1 MKYKIIVLAFL
12 ALIIY
17 SCASKSSVPNVEVKK
32 VEPVTKVA
40 AVATVL
46 TPELA
51 EGKSLYENNCN
62 KCHELFEPKR
72 FTASQWSPIVYRMQK
87 EAGISDV
94 DREKI
99 YKYLTANS
107 Q

>member
-1 MKYKIIVLAFL
+1 MKLKITLLAIL
-12 ALIIY
+12 SLLIY
-17 SCASKSSVPNVEVKK
+17 SCATKSSVPTEVVKK
-32 VEPVTKVA
+32 EEPKVMA
-40 AVATVL
+40 FATILDTEL
-46 TPELA
+46 T
-51 EGKSLYENNCN
+51 EGKMLYENNCN

-87 EAGISDV
+87 EAGITDV

>member
-1 MKYKIIVLAFL
+1 MKNKIVLIIGL
-12 ALIIY
+12 TIIIY
-17 SCASKSSVPNVEVKK
+17 SCATKSSVPAEVAKK
-32 VEPVTKVA
+32 EEPKPIDFEI
-40 AVATVL
+40 VL
-46 TPELA
+46 NPELT
-51 EGKSLYENNCN
+51 EGKMLYENNCN

-99 YKYLTANS
+99 YNYLIMK
-107 Q
+107 

>member
-1 MKYKIIVLAFL
+1 MKLKITLLAIL
-12 ALIIY
+12 LLIIY
-17 SCASKSSVPNVEVKK
+17 SCATKSSVPTEAVKK
-32 VEPVTKVA
+32 EEPKPIEFA
-40 AVATVL
+40 SVL
-46 TPELA
+46 NPEIT
-51 EGKSLYENNCN
+51 EGKMLYESNCN
-62 KCHELFEPKR
+62 KCHDLFEPKR

-87 EAGISDV
+87 EAGISDA